1 MALKKSLMQKMRRVT
16 TKAAIAAS
24 KFKGLNDKI
33 GADKAAVDV
42 MRNELNSIDMNGRV
56 VIFAKGQLNYFLQ
69 NHLGG

>member
-42 MRNELNSIDMNGRV
+42 MRNELNSIDMLSLIR
-56 VIFAKGQLNYFLQ
+56 ISEPTRPY
-69 NHLGG
+69 